1 MPLKKKKKFI
11 QRLQHIVRFDIAF
24 DAEDTKRDISKPLI
38 NFVQAGSISDKKLL
52 IGDLI
57 LSINNINV
65 KTIGDLDFE
74 INKVDWGD
82 VVLFEVKRFNNDIPI
97 GQRLVLER
105 ICDSWKT
112 KKSIVLF
119 VNVNI
124 KNDIDY
130 IPLKD
135 GYVTKYYINGKWSD
149 LNTDNKITNVLNRLG
164 NKWNINKLKI

>member
-1 MPLKKKKKFI
+1 MSLIRNRNQTKQAIDFSGI
-11 QRLQHIVRFDIAF
+11 QNGKIHPTDIDGVLEFDN
-24 DAEDTKRDISKPLI
+24 EVLI
-38 NFVQAGSISDKKLL
+38 
-52 IGDLI
+52 
-57 LSINNINV
+57 
-65 KTIGDLDFE
+65 
-74 INKVDWGD
+74 
-82 VVLFEVKRFNNDIPI
+82 LFEVKRFNNDIPI

-124 KNDIDY
+124 ENDIDY

-164 NKWNINKLKI
+164 NKWNIKKLKI

>member
-1 MPLKKKKKFI
+1 MSLIRNRNQTKQAIDFSGI
-11 QRLQHIVRFDIAF
+11 QNGKIHPTDIDGVLEFDN
-24 DAEDTKRDISKPLI
+24 EVLI
-38 NFVQAGSISDKKLL
+38 
-52 IGDLI
+52 
-57 LSINNINV
+57 
-65 KTIGDLDFE
+65 
-74 INKVDWGD
+74 
-82 VVLFEVKRFNNDIPI
+82 LFEVKRFNNDIPI

>member
-1 MPLKKKKKFI
+1 MSLIRNRNQTRQAIDFSGI
-11 QRLQHIVRFDIAF
+11 QNGKIHPTDIDGVLEFDN
-24 DAEDTKRDISKPLI
+24 EVLI
-38 NFVQAGSISDKKLL
+38 
-52 IGDLI
+52 
-57 LSINNINV
+57 
-65 KTIGDLDFE
+65 
-74 INKVDWGD
+74 
-82 VVLFEVKRFNNDIPI
+82 LFEVKRFNNDIPI

-124 KNDIDY
+124 ENDIDY
-130 IPLKD
+130 IPLKN

-164 NKWNINKLKI
+164 NKWNIKKLKI

>member
-1 MPLKKKKKFI
+1 MTLIRNKNQTKQPIDFSGI
-11 QRLQHIVRFDIAF
+11 QNGNIYPTDIDGVLEFDNEA
-24 DAEDTKRDISKPLI
+24 LI
-38 NFVQAGSISDKKLL
+38 
-52 IGDLI
+52 
-57 LSINNINV
+57 
-65 KTIGDLDFE
+65 
-74 INKVDWGD
+74 
-82 VVLFEVKRFNNDIPI
+82 LFEVKRFNNDIPV

-135 GYVTKYYINGKWSD
+135 GYVTKYYINGKWSA
-149 LNTDNKITNVLNRLG
+149 LNTNNKVTNVLNRLG
-164 NKWNINKLKI
+164 TKWDIKKLKI

>member
-1 MPLKKKKKFI
+1 MSLIRNRNQTKQAIDFSGI
-11 QRLQHIVRFDIAF
+11 QNGKIHPTDIDGVLEFDN
-24 DAEDTKRDISKPLI
+24 EVLI
-38 NFVQAGSISDKKLL
+38 
-52 IGDLI
+52 
-57 LSINNINV
+57 
-65 KTIGDLDFE
+65 
-74 INKVDWGD
+74 
-82 VVLFEVKRFNNDIPI
+82 LFEVKRFNNDIPI

-149 LNTDNKITNVLNRLG
+149 LNTNNKVTNVLNRLG
-164 NKWNINKLKI
+164 TKWDIKKLKI

>member
-1 MPLKKKKKFI
+1 MSLIRNRNQTKQAIDFSGI
-11 QRLQHIVRFDIAF
+11 QNGKIHPTDIDGVLEFDN
-24 DAEDTKRDISKPLI
+24 EVLI
-38 NFVQAGSISDKKLL
+38 
-52 IGDLI
+52 
-57 LSINNINV
+57 
-65 KTIGDLDFE
+65 
-74 INKVDWGD
+74 
-82 VVLFEVKRFNNDIPI
+82 LFEVKRFNNDIPI

-135 GYVTKYYINGKWSD
+135 GYVTKYYINGKWSG

>member
-1 MPLKKKKKFI
+1 MSLIRNRNQTRQAIDFSGI
-11 QRLQHIVRFDIAF
+11 QNGKIHPTDIDGVLEFDN
-24 DAEDTKRDISKPLI
+24 EVLI
-38 NFVQAGSISDKKLL
+38 
-52 IGDLI
+52 
-57 LSINNINV
+57 
-65 KTIGDLDFE
+65 
-74 INKVDWGD
+74 
-82 VVLFEVKRFNNDIPI
+82 LFEVKRFNNDIPI

-124 KNDIDY
+124 ENDIDY

-164 NKWNINKLKI
+164 NKWNIKKLKI

>member
-1 MPLKKKKKFI
+1 MSLIRNRNQTKQAIDFSGI
-11 QRLQHIVRFDIAF
+11 QNGKIHPTDIDGVLEFDN
-24 DAEDTKRDISKPLI
+24 EVLI
-38 NFVQAGSISDKKLL
+38 
-52 IGDLI
+52 
-57 LSINNINV
+57 
-65 KTIGDLDFE
+65 
-74 INKVDWGD
+74 
-82 VVLFEVKRFNNDIPI
+82 LFEVKRFNNDIPI

-124 KNDIDY
+124 KNNIDY